1 MCREQ
6 SVELR
11 HKELERTVKK
21 IRESERVKK
30 LRKRGIKVGIK
41 KPKY

>member
-1 MCREQ
+1 MCKEQ
-6 SVELR
+6 RIELR

-21 IRESERVKK
+21 IRESERIKK
-30 LRKRGIKVGIK
+30 LRKRGIKVAMK